1 MSTQPEAI
9 LENELIHQ
17 LANNGYQKVLV
28 EDEASLIANLKTQLE
43 KLNQLTFS
51 DSEFKRV
58 MNILGK
64 GSVFERAKTLR
75 SRQYIQSDDGDSIY
89 FSFLDKKNFENNIFQ
104 ITSQVTIYGT
114 FKNRYDVTLL
124 VNGLP
129 IVQIELKKRGCEIS
143 EAYNQIHRYKNH
155 SFSANAG
162 LYQYVQLFV
171 ISNGVN
177 SKYFANNRV
186 GALDFKQTFFWSD
199 ENNKKITNLTSFT
212 DTFLEKGHLLR
223 MITDYMVLAQSTKS
237 LMVLRPYQF
246 YAVERIVNQ
255 VSSTE
260 KNGYIWHTT
269 GSGKTLT
276 SFKASQILTS
286 MESVDKVLFVV
297 DRKDLDYQTT
307 KEFNSF
313 SEGSVDGTNNTNSLV
328 KKMTSNNS
336 ETKLIVT
343 TIQKLNN
350 AIDNNRHKNV
360 VENLKDKKVILIF
373 DECHRSQFGETH
385 HRIKKFFN
393 NCQMFG
399 FTGTPIFAENSV
411 RNVFG
416 KRTTKELFDECLHKY
431 VITDAIRDE
440 NVLKFSV
447 EYIGKY
453 KKKQSSLNF
462 VDIDVEGIDTKE
474 LLDSEDRLDK
484 ISNYILQYHA
494 AKTDNKHFTGL
505 FCVSSI
511 NTLIKYYD
519 LFKSKNHNL
528 KIATIFSYG
537 MNEEPDEPT
546 GDLFF
551 DDDMFSDNN
560 LNKSSHSRD
569 KLEEYIDDYNN
580 MFGTNY
586 TTRDSKKFYDYYNDI
601 GLRVKR
607 GEIDILLVVSM
618 FLTGFDSKRLNTLY
632 VDKNL
637 RYHGVVQAFS
647 RTNRILG
654 RKKSHGNIVCFRN
667 LKKATD
673 EAIALYSNKDA
684 KEEILMQ
691 PYENYIEHF
700 NDYLNKLYEV
710 APSVESV
717 DEFQTDS
724 QREMFVRAF
733 RGLLRIQNTLSSFV
747 DFSFNDVGI
756 DEQTFAD
763 YKSKYLDLYEFT
775 VNVKEKD
782 SILNDVDFEIEL
794 IRRDKIT
801 VDYIL
806 ALIASLINSNVK
818 LVKKK
823 KKQISDLINSE
834 ITLRSKRELIEKF
847 IDQRLEGLKD
857 EDELIEAYDS
867 FWADEKRKALDKI
880 CADEKLDKNKLQA
893 IVEEFIYSGM
903 VPSIRKNIMDAMLE
917 KQTILQRATMVDRVV
932 GKIENFIE
940 TFTEKLAA

>member
-9 LENELIHQ
+9 LENELIQQ
-17 LANNGYQKVLV
+17 LAKNGYQKVLV
-28 EDEASLIANLKTQLE
+28 EDEASLIANLKNQLE
-43 KLNQLTFS
+43 KLNNLTFS

-64 GSVFERAKTLR
+64 GSVFERAKILR
-75 SRQYIQSDDGDSIY
+75 SRQYIQSDEGDSIY
-89 FSFLDKKNFENNIFQ
+89 FSFLDKENFENNIFQ
-104 ITSQVTIYGT
+104 ITSQVTIYGR
-114 FKNRYDVTLL
+114 FENRYDVTLL

-129 IVQIELKKRGCEIS
+129 LVQIELKKRGCEIS
-143 EAYNQIHRYKNH
+143 EAYNQIYRYKNH

-177 SKYFANNRV
+177 SKYFANNRA
-186 GALDFKQTFFWSD
+186 GILDFKQTFFWSD
-199 ENNKKITNLTSFT
+199 EDNKKITNLTSFT
-212 DTFLEKGHLLR
+212 DTFLEKSHLLR
-223 MITDYMVLAQSTKS
+223 MITNYTVLAESTKS

-286 MESVDKVLFVV
+286 MKSVNKVLFVV

-328 KKMTSNNS
+328 KQMTSNTS

-385 HRIKKFFN
+385 NRIKKFFN

-411 RNVFG
+411 RNAFG

-484 ISNYILQYHA
+484 ISNYIIQYHA
-494 AKTDNKHFTGL
+494 AKTHNKHFTGL

-511 NTLIKYYD
+511 DTLIKYYD
-519 LFKSKNHNL
+519 LFKTKDHNL

-537 MNEEPDEPT
+537 MNEEPDDPT

-569 KLEEYIDDYNN
+569 KLEEYIGDYNN

-601 GLRVKR
+601 ALRVKS
-607 GEIDILLVVSM
+607 GEIDLLIVVSM
-618 FLTGFDSKRLNTLY
+618 FLTGFDSKKLNTLY

-637 RYHGVVQAFS
+637 RYHGLIQAFS

-667 LKKATD
+667 LKKSTD

-691 PYENYIEHF
+691 PYENYIENF
-700 NDYLNKLYEV
+700 GEYLKKLREV
-710 APSVESV
+710 APTVESV
-717 DEFQTDS
+717 DEFETNAEK
-724 QREMFVRAF
+724 EMFVRAF
-733 RGLLRIQNTLSSFV
+733 RSLLRIQNTLSSFV
-747 DFSFNDVGI
+747 DFSFDDLDI
-756 DEQTFAD
+756 DEQTFVD
-763 YKSKYLDLYEFT
+763 YKSKYLDLYDST
-775 VNVKEKD
+775 VNKKEKD

-794 IRRDKIT
+794 IRKDKIT

-806 ALIASLINSNVK
+806 NLIASLINSNEQ

-847 IDQRLEGLKD
+847 IDQRLEGLTD
-857 EDELIEAYDS
+857 EDELIEVFDS
-867 FWADEKRKALDKI
+867 FWADEKRKEFDKI
-880 CADEKLDKNKLQA
+880 CVEEKLDKNKLQV

-903 VPSIRKNIMDAMLE
+903 APSLRKDIMDAMIE
-917 KQTILQRATMVDRVV
+917 KQTILERAATVDRVV

-940 TFTEKLAA
+940 TFTEKLVA

>member
-1 MSTQPEAI
+1 MVKNNSNP
-9 LENELIHQ
+9 NFNLIDVNFEKKSIEIDQ
-17 LANNGYQKVLV
+17 IR
-28 EDEASLIANLKTQLE
+28 SLI
-43 KLNQLTFS
+43 
-51 DSEFKRV
+51 
-58 MNILGK
+58 
-64 GSVFERAKTLR
+64 
-75 SRQYIQSDDGDSIY
+75 
-89 FSFLDKKNFENNIFQ
+89 
-104 ITSQVTIYGT
+104 
-114 FKNRYDVTLL
+114 
-124 VNGLP
+124 
-129 IVQIELKKRGCEIS
+129 
-143 EAYNQIHRYKNH
+143 
-155 SFSANAG
+155 
-162 LYQYVQLFV
+162 
-171 ISNGVN
+171 
-177 SKYFANNRV
+177 
-186 GALDFKQTFFWSD
+186 
-199 ENNKKITNLTSFT
+199 
-212 DTFLEKGHLLR
+212 
-223 MITDYMVLAQSTKS
+223 
-237 LMVLRPYQF
+237 
-246 YAVERIVNQ
+246 
-255 VSSTE
+255 
-260 KNGYIWHTT
+260 
-269 GSGKTLT
+269 
-276 SFKASQILTS
+276 
-286 MESVDKVLFVV
+286 
-297 DRKDLDYQTT
+297 
-307 KEFNSF
+307 
-313 SEGSVDGTNNTNSLV
+313 
-328 KKMTSNNS
+328 
-336 ETKLIVT
+336 
-343 TIQKLNN
+343 
-350 AIDNNRHKNV
+350 
-360 VENLKDKKVILIF
+360 
-373 DECHRSQFGETH
+373 
-385 HRIKKFFN
+385 
-393 NCQMFG
+393 
-399 FTGTPIFAENSV
+399 
-411 RNVFG
+411 
-416 KRTTKELFDECLHKY
+416 
-431 VITDAIRDE
+431 
-440 NVLKFSV
+440 
-447 EYIGKY
+447 
-453 KKKQSSLNF
+453 
-462 VDIDVEGIDTKE
+462 
-474 LLDSEDRLDK
+474 
-484 ISNYILQYHA
+484 
-494 AKTDNKHFTGL
+494 
-505 FCVSSI
+505 
-511 NTLIKYYD
+511 
-519 LFKSKNHNL
+519 
-528 KIATIFSYG
+528 
-537 MNEEPDEPT
+537 
-546 GDLFF
+546 
-551 DDDMFSDNN
+551 NN

-601 GLRVKR
+601 GLRVKC

-618 FLTGFDSKRLNTLY
+618 FLTGFDSKKLNTLY

-637 RYHGVVQAFS
+637 KYHGVVQAFS

-893 IVEEFIYSGM
+893 IAEEFIYSGM

>member
-9 LENELIHQ
+9 LESELIQQ
-17 LANNGYQKVLV
+17 LVKNGYQKVLV
-28 EDEASLIANLKTQLE
+28 EDEASLIANLKNQLE
-43 KLNQLTFS
+43 KLNNLTFS

-64 GSVFERAKTLR
+64 GSEFERAKTLR

-89 FSFLDKKNFENNIFQ
+89 FSFLDKENFEKNIFQ
-104 ITSQVTIYGT
+104 ITKQITIYGR
-114 FKNRYDVTLL
+114 FENRYDVTLL

-129 IVQIELKKRGCEIS
+129 LVQIELKKRGCEIS
-143 EAYNQIHRYKNH
+143 EAYNQIDRYKRH
-155 SFSANAG
+155 SFAANLG
-162 LYQYVQLFV
+162 LFQFVQLFI

-177 SKYFANNRV
+177 TKYFANNRV

-199 ENNKKITNLTSFT
+199 ENNKKITNLTSFA
-212 DTFLEKGHLLR
+212 DTFLEKNHLLR
-223 MITDYMVLAQSTKS
+223 MITNYTVLAQSTKS

-328 KKMTSNNS
+328 KQMTSNTS

-385 HRIKKFFN
+385 NRIKKFFN

-440 NVLKFSV
+440 NVLRFLV

-453 KKKQSSLNF
+453 KKKGNSLI
-462 VDIDVEGIDTKE
+462 DIPVEGIDTKE
-474 LLDSEDRLDK
+474 VLDSEDRLDK
-484 ISNYILQYHA
+484 ISSFILQYHLE
-494 AKTDNKHFTGL
+494 KSDNQRYTGM
-505 FCVSSI
+505 FCVSNI
-511 NTLIKYYD
+511 KTLIKYYD
-519 LFKSKNHNL
+519 LFKSKDHNL

-537 MNEEPDEPT
+537 MNEEPDDPT
-546 GDLFF
+546 GELFF
-551 DDDMFSDNN
+551 DDDMFSDHN

-569 KLEEYIDDYNN
+569 KLEEYIGDYNN

-586 TTRDSKKFYDYYNDI
+586 TTKDSKKFYDYYNDI
-601 GLRVKR
+601 AKRVKR

-637 RYHGVVQAFS
+637 RYHGLIQAFS

-654 RKKSHGNIVCFRN
+654 KNKSHGNIVCFRN
-667 LKKATD
+667 LKKSTD

-691 PYENYIEHF
+691 PYENYIESF
-700 NDYLNKLYEV
+700 GDYLKKLYEV
-710 APSVESV
+710 APTVESV
-717 DEFQTDS
+717 DDFETNAQK
-724 QREMFVRAF
+724 EMFVRAF

-747 DFSFNDVGI
+747 DFSFVDLDI
-756 DEQTFAD
+756 DEQTFVD
-763 YKSKYLDLYEFT
+763 YKSKYLDLYDSTLNKKE
-775 VNVKEKD
+775 NV
-782 SILNDVDFEIEL
+782 SVLNNIDFEIEL

-806 ALIASLINSNVK
+806 NLIASLINSNEK

-823 KKQISDLINSE
+823 RKQISDLINSE

-857 EDELIEAYDS
+857 EDELIEAFDS
-867 FWADEKRKALDKI
+867 FWADEKRKAFDKI
-880 CADEKLDKNKLQA
+880 CADEKLDKNKLQY
-893 IVEEFIYSGM
+893 IVEEFIYSGQA
-903 VPSIRKNIMDAMLE
+903 PSIRKNIMNAMLE
-917 KQTILQRATMVDRVV
+917 QQTLLQRSSSVNRIVE
-932 GKIENFIE
+932 KIEVFIE